1 MCVLHAGKLSVE
13 LLSMSDIS
21 GLDANRGPMAPGQ

>member
-1 MCVLHAGKLSVE
+1 MSVTSREKVCVLHAGKLSVE

-21 GLDANRGPMAPGQ
+21 GLGC